1 MFLIRPLATPF
12 VKSALVT
19 LAMTLL
25 LGRSSYLGAAGEK
38 ETTLGVAQ
46 AAAEASSAPTP
57 AQLKPGESRVDA
69 LEVNATLVPSPT
81 HPSRLAV
88 ELVVKNPTD
97 REIVTRCDLTLERYS
112 GDAEA
117 RVGPPPS
124 TVWRHNEEL
133 ELLAGATTTRH
144 IELPQRLS
152 ALVQRTR
159 DAAARGV
166 MPRKFVAYEVSAF
179 PTDPRV
185 PAGSTRANRGWPR
198 AAQAALL

>member
-1 MFLIRPLATPF
+1 MSLVRPLGAPF
-12 VKSALVT
+12 VKST
-19 LAMTLL
+19 LAAFVMTLL
-25 LGRSSYLGAAGEK
+25 LGRSSDLGAAGEK

-46 AAAEASSAPTP
+46 AEAQASGAPAP

-97 REIVTRCDLTLERYS
+97 REIVTRCDVALERYS

-133 ELLAGATTTRH
+133 ELLAGATITRH
-144 IELPQRLS
+144 VELPQRLS
-152 ALVQRTR
+152 AQVQSTR
-159 DAAARGV
+159 NAAARGKLA
-166 MPRKFVAYEVSAF
+166 RRYVAYEVSAF
-179 PTDPRV
+179 PTDPRA
-185 PAGSTRANRGWPR
+185 PAGSARVEHAGPR
-198 AAQAALL
+198 SARVSLL